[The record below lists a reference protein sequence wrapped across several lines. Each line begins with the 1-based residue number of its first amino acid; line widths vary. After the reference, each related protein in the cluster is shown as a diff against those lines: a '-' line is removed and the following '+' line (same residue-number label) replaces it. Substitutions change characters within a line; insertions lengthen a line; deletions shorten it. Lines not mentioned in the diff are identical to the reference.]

1 MQGICVTPLW
11 VLPKPMHGSLWNPSM
26 GFEGDPCMGFFC
38 MACMA
43 FLEGN
48 DGYLPKVCNYR

>member
-1 MQGICVTPLW
+1 
-11 VLPKPMHGSLWNPSM
+11 MHGSLWNPSM
-26 GFEGDPCMGFFC
+26 GFEGDPSMGLFC
-38 MACMA
+38 AACRV